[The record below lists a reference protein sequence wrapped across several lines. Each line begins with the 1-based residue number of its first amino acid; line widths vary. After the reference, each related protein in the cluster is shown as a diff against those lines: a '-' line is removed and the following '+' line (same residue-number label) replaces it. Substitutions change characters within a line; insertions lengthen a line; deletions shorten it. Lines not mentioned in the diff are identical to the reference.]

1 MTRVLTLCQFD
12 LLWACYWIY
21 NTDRLIEV
29 GLSTFTG
36 TGTESLLVNP
46 GIFFLKQLLRDSAL
60 WVYAAQPSTGWV
72 LPFTFFILICFS
84 FFFFPSTAFSERH
97 LPGFII
103 KMMAKISL
111 SEISFQKQ
119 CCCQTLQT
127 NYVVK
132 CLTLKYNGHGLTE
145 STILSLVLNRA
156 RTILNRK
163 MEGSNSFGLSL
174 HDQIFQESL
183 RDPHP
188 VKRHV
193 Q

>member
-1 MTRVLTLCQFD
+1 MSIWPAVSM
-12 LLWACYWIY
+12 LLNLQHWQTNWSRALHIY
-21 NTDRLIEV
+21 RNWNWVTTSKPRNFLPKTAAQGFSFV
-29 GLSTFTG
+29 GLCCSAIHWMSTSFHLFHPN
-36 TGTESLLVNP
+36 LL
-46 GIFFLKQLLRDSAL
+46 F
-60 WVYAAQPSTGWV
+60 
-72 LPFTFFILICFS
+72 

-174 HDQIFQESL
+174 HDQTFQESL